1 MVGSLLLSLAIMG
14 FGIYLYTQGQK
25 ALPIFLVGVGLA
37 FTPWRVI
44 GLLGA
49 LVCIA
54 AGAYWLAL
62 NGQAGLVQGGLYIA
76 CGVLFFVG
84 RLRTPNGL

>member
-1 MVGSLLLSLAIMG
+1 MVGSIMLSLAIMG

-54 AGAYWLAL
+54 ALVMFDGAR
-62 NGQAGLVQGGLYIA
+62 GGLLSRNASSIA
-76 CGVLFFVG
+76 
-84 RLRTPNGL
+84 RL